1 MRRVAPRWL
10 ITAAIVIEAGG
21 LVPLVWLTPRSGY
34 LPLIAA
40 ATVIEGIGT
49 GVAGPATLSL
59 ALRGVLPADAGAAG
73 AATST
78 AGQLGASVGAALFN
92 TIAATVTASYLGTH
106 PGAGAVAGTVHGFDV
121 AMAWGVLVLAAAAI
135 PVALFVR
142 APVPAARP
150 R

>member
-1 MRRVAPRWL
+1 MSVA
-10 ITAAIVIEAGG
+10 VI
-21 LVPLVWLTPRSGY
+21 
-34 LPLIAA
+34 
-40 ATVIEGIGT
+40 
-49 GVAGPATLSL
+49 SL
-59 ALRGVLPADAGAAG
+59 AAMSAPVINSGRRRGVLPADAGAAG